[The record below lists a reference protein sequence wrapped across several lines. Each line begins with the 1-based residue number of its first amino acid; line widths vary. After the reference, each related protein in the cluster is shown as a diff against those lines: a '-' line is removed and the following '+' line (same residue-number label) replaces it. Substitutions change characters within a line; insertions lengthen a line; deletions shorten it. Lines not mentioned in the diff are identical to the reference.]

1 MFNSLLDIPSNY
13 YAGIYIRL
21 SQEDKDKDK
30 KYESDSESILNQ
42 RVMLKD
48 YVEKNGFTYIDEY
61 VDDGY
66 SGTNFE
72 RPGFERLIHDIESK
86 KINLVI
92 VKDLS
97 RLGRDHVQTGYYMEK
112 YFPEH
117 NIRFISIMESYD
129 SGKNQ
134 ASNDSSTFIVAC
146 NDYYSKQNSNKI
158 LSVLRGKKEAG
169 KFIGSK
175 PSYGYMR
182 DPEDKGHLIPDPKTA
197 PIVKQIFKW
206 YISGVGMSEICTKLN
221 DAGYPTP
228 SGYKE
233 MKHCSQ
239 LINSEEWTLSS
250 INKILKNRIYTGD
263 MVQNTQAKV
272 NYKSKKRVKLNEARW
287 IIVENTHEALVSKE
301 DFNMIQNLPKRAPLV
316 KTKREKRLIENL
328 IYCKECG
335 NFLSVSYRKKHDYW
349 SVNCNRYAR
358 DPKRRRCEPHFF
370 PYEYLEKEILD
381 NITKTV
387 RNYLESLNVNELNDE
402 VIRRLKQE
410 KENEIIEVDYYKKR
424 DKIMKKLNILLD
436 DRVDGNISEYS
447 YNLMKEPLEKE
458 LEVIKKEIIKI
469 ENKKISKSQAEKRK
483 PDYTKK
489 IEELL
494 NIDKPT
500 RELLFAIIE
509 KIEID
514 KDSNIEIHYKYDLI
528 EKQSFKYVGPTG
540 ARNPYGKKG
549 KGNN

>member
-1 MFNSLLDIPSNY
+1 
-13 YAGIYIRL
+13 
-21 SQEDKDKDK
+21 
-30 KYESDSESILNQ
+30 
-42 RVMLKD
+42 
-48 YVEKNGFTYIDEY
+48 
-61 VDDGY
+61 
-66 SGTNFE
+66 
-72 RPGFERLIHDIESK
+72 
-86 KINLVI
+86 
-92 VKDLS
+92 
-97 RLGRDHVQTGYYMEK
+97 
-112 YFPEH
+112 
-117 NIRFISIMESYD
+117 
-129 SGKNQ
+129 
-134 ASNDSSTFIVAC
+134 
-146 NDYYSKQNSNKI
+146 
-158 LSVLRGKKEAG
+158 
-169 KFIGSK
+169 
-175 PSYGYMR
+175 
-182 DPEDKGHLIPDPKTA
+182 
-197 PIVKQIFKW
+197 
-206 YISGVGMSEICTKLN
+206 
-221 DAGYPTP
+221 
-228 SGYKE
+228 
-233 MKHCSQ
+233 
-239 LINSEEWTLSS
+239 
-250 INKILKNRIYTGD
+250 
-263 MVQNTQAKV
+263 
-272 NYKSKKRVKLNEARW
+272 
-287 IIVENTHEALVSKE
+287 
-301 DFNMIQNLPKRAPLV
+301 MIQNLPKRAPLV